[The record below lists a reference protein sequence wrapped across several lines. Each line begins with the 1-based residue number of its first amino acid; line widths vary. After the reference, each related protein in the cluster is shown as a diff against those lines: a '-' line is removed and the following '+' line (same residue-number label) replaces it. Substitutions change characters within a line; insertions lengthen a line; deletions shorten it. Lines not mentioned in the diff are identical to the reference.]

1 MRWFAKTR
9 TEPVNRSR
17 YCTETLA
24 RFMTIKG
31 MTPSCTLPNDNH
43 YRHDDQINLVRWD
56 SAGPGFFQNIEV
68 Y

>member
-1 MRWFAKTR
+1 VRWFQKT
-9 TEPVNRSR
+9 PDPASKPR

-31 MTPSCTLPNDNH
+31 MTPSCTLPNDGH

-56 SAGPGFFQNIEV
+56 SPATMYFQNIEV